1 MDYLHYYLIHSPDT
15 MSFVHAIELGKRQEL
30 IDRQIETLKLRD
42 SYIASSAEGIEG
54 IGQIWDELTGDT
66 NILKSSFEDNPPQ
79 TLTLSLGGHTLGN
92 LGYSKH
98 GAAELAADIGKDVD
112 KLQEMTTE
120 FSSALLKTLDEVYAE
135 VSSDGNFEQFRREII
150 EEYRKNKG
158 LRSSSNI
165 QEQILKDFLSS
176 DGIVALNSYKG
187 NGKYG
192 STLNSLAKLTLLAE
206 ALPEYAGQ
214 HWSYGYNSTKKE
226 SHHIGKLST
235 FFQVIGRKMGSL
247 VNNVNGLLGEVT
259 NAYGMAVAAQKVNE
273 KLADAG
279 LTDSTNGKNSNGVTF
294 TTEIVGSKTVK
305 GSGFLDWYCNP
316 IYDKN
321 LQYDIRLQSYHVSK
335 ADTQITIDKDGA
347 SITFGATV
355 KNYREPMDAKKT
367 RHFNIQSNT
376 PFLAAFLNVYPGQED
391 YLYQFAGGHA
401 YDESNEESLNKA
413 WRDMVS
419 IVVAGNALNAL
430 AGLPKENVMY
440 FVAGKNVW
448 TISEIMQNIQETYS
462 EAGSGRATN
471 KGMSVSIGRGG
482 DIYAARKKT
491 TLKINEW
498 IGSENRDD
506 PSETLAKKRS
516 SDAAVKIAQ
525 HLYMKKIT
533 FQLNVLSSFMK

>member
-1 MDYLHYYLIHSPDT
+1 MDYLHYYLIHSPET

-42 SYIASSAEGIEG
+42 SYIASSAQGIEE
-54 IGQIWDELTGDT
+54 IGQIWDELTGET

-79 TLTLSLGGHTLGN
+79 TLTLSLGGHTLSN
-92 LGYSKH
+92 LSKH
-98 GAAELAADIGKDVD
+98 GAAELAAEIGKDVD

-120 FSSALLKTLDEVYAE
+120 FSSALLRTLDEVYTE

-158 LRSSSNI
+158 LKSTSNI

-176 DGIVALNSYKG
+176 DGIVALNGYKG

-214 HWSYGYNSTKKE
+214 HWSYGYNSTKNE

-235 FFQVIGRKMGSL
+235 FFQIIGRKMGSL

-259 NAYGMAVAAQKVNE
+259 NAYGMEVATQKVNE
-273 KLADAG
+273 KLSDAG
-279 LTDSTNGKNSNGVTF
+279 LTDSRNGNNSNGVTF
-294 TTEIVGSKTVK
+294 TQEIVGSKTVK

-316 IYDKN
+316 IYDRN

-335 ADTQITIDKDGA
+335 ADTQITITKDGA

-355 KNYREPMDAKKT
+355 KNYREPKNTNKT

-448 TISEIMQNIQETYS
+448 TISEIMKNIQETYS
-462 EAGSGRATN
+462 EADSGRATN
-471 KGMSVSIGRGG
+471 KGMSVSISRGG
-482 DIYAARKKT
+482 DIYAARQKV
-491 TLKINEW
+491 TLELNKW
-498 IGSENRDD
+498 KGSENRDD
-506 PSETLAKKRS
+506 PSKTLGRERS
-516 SDAAVKIAQ
+516 SEAAGKIAQ
-525 HLYMKKIT
+525 HLYMKKIS

>member
-1 MDYLHYYLIHSPDT
+1 MDYLHYYLVHSPDT

-30 IDRQIETLKLRD
+30 IDRQIETLQLRD
-42 SYIASSAEGIEG
+42 SYIASSAQGIEG
-54 IGQIWDELTGDT
+54 IGQIWDELTGET

-120 FSSALLKTLDEVYAE
+120 FSSALLRTLDEVYAE

-150 EEYRKNKG
+150 EEYRKNRG
-158 LRSSSNI
+158 LKSNSNI

-176 DGIVALNSYKG
+176 DGIVALNGYKG

-214 HWSYGYNSTKKE
+214 HWSYGYNSTKNE
-226 SHHIGKLST
+226 SHHIGQLST
-235 FFQVIGRKMGSL
+235 FFQVVGRKMGSL

-259 NAYGMAVAAQKVNE
+259 NAYGVAVAAQKVNE

-279 LTDSTNGKNSNGVTF
+279 LTDSRNGKNNSRVTI
-294 TTEIVGSKTVK
+294 TPAIVGSSTVK
-305 GSGFLDWYCNP
+305 GNGFLDWYCNP
-316 IYDKN
+316 IYDRY

-347 SITFGATV
+347 SVTFGATV
-355 KNYREPMDAKKT
+355 KNYREPMNAKKT

-448 TISEIMQNIQETYS
+448 TISEIMKNIQDTYTK
-462 EAGSGRATN
+462 AGSGRATN
-471 KGMSVSIGRGG
+471 QGMSVSIGRGG

-491 TLKINEW
+491 LELNEW
-498 IGSENRDD
+498 KGSKNRDD
-506 PSETLAKKRS
+506 PSEILGRERS
-516 SDAAVKIAQ
+516 SDAAGKVAQ
-525 HLYMKKIT
+525 HLYMKKIS

>member
-1 MDYLHYYLIHSPDT
+1 MDYLHYYLIHSHDT

-42 SYIASSAEGIEG
+42 SYIASSAKGIEG

-98 GAAELAADIGKDVD
+98 GAAELAADIGKDVE

-176 DGIVALNSYKG
+176 DGIVALNNYKG

-259 NAYGMAVAAQKVNE
+259 NAYGMAVATQKVNE

-355 KNYREPMDAKKT
+355 KNYREPMNAKKT

-482 DIYAARKKT
+482 DIYATRKKT

-498 IGSENRDD
+498 VGSENRDD

>member
-279 LTDSTNGKNSNGVTF
+279 LTDSTNGKNSNGVIF

-316 IYDKN
+316 IYDRN

-355 KNYREPMDAKKT
+355 KNYREPMNAKKT